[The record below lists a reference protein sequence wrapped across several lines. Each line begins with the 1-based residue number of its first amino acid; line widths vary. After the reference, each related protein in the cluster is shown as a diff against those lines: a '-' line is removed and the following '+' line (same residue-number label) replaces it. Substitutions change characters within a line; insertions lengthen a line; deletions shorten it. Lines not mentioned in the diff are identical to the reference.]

1 MSVRV
6 RVSSEAL
13 PIVGANAPNPYR
25 FALPIPQATL
35 QTLRYALMRVGF
47 AEIYSH
53 SFQRCAAFPAF
64 RICCANTRLGLC
76 ADARLTL
83 SCEKSATKF
92 VSGLAKVG
100 GGSTFAPQIVVA

>member
-35 QTLRYALMRVGF
+35 QTLRYALMRVG
-47 AEIYSH
+47 
-53 SFQRCAAFPAF
+53 
-64 RICCANTRLGLC
+64 C
-76 ADARLTL
+76 ADNHHNKKRSRPFWRFQSVYAFLM
-83 SCEKSATKF
+83 
-92 VSGLAKVG
+92 G
-100 GGSTFAPQIVVA
+100 